1 MTLQNVVGLIQLV
14 EGLFRTKTEVLQRR
28 GDPASHGFPPAG
40 PSPTAVQPAS
50 PADMGLL
57 AP

>member
-1 MTLQNVVGLIQLV
+1 MWLGLIQLV

-50 PADMGLL
+50 PADVGLL